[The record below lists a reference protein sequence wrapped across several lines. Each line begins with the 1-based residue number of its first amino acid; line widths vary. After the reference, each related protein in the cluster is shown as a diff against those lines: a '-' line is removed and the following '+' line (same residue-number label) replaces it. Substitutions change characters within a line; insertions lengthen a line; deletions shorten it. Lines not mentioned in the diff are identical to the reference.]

1 MQPEALHVLLQQ
13 AKSAS
18 WVERADAAAGLVSM
32 VDSDHAAGAMLDLLR
47 DAHNTA
53 VGQAALDALLA
64 RGDQRAAD
72 IVFEGVATADDDM
85 ADHLLYFVARDHS
98 RDPERSCLVGF
109 ARGRAIG
116 RPGPIQDGATAI
128 LDALGAGAPTDE

>member
-1 MQPEALHVLLQQ
+1 MQSEALEVLLQL
-13 AKSAS
+13 ARSAS
-18 WVERADAAAGLVSM
+18 WEERAEAAAGLVSM
-32 VDSDHAAGAMLDLLR
+32 VDSDQAALAMLDLLR
-47 DAHNTA
+47 DADNTA

-85 ADHLLYFVARDHS
+85 ADHLLYFIARDHS
-98 RDPERSCLVGF
+98 RDPGRSRLVGF

-128 LDALGAGAPTDE
+128 LDSLGADAPPDG